1 MIMCIM
7 TVLWYYN
14 RPLEDPDDDDD
25 DSDTVGETEDGRFED
40 GITLLDDIDEDYEE
54 IPASY

>member
-1 MIMCIM
+1 MA
-7 TVLWYYN
+7 VLWYYN
-14 RPLEDPDDDDD
+14 RPLEDADNDDD

-40 GITLLDDIDEDYEE
+40 GTILLDDIDEDYEE

>member
-1 MIMCIM
+1 M